1 MFDMWSLAAKILRA
15 ERWAGV
21 PAHALLNAE
30 PDGELLTKEAPADNG
45 QRAGAEGQDVS
56 ARFSSAAASIASMSG
71 SERPK

>member
-1 MFDMWSLAAKILRA
+1 MLAVL
-15 ERWAGV
+15 WAG
-21 PAHALLNAE
+21 AAAAE
-30 PDGELLTKEAPADNG
+30 SFAGAYRDVGPEAPADNG